1 MTGAAPGAVGIG
13 VLGSGFMG
21 RTWAEVADRHLPGA
35 RLVGVA
41 GGRRAPGLA
50 ADHGCALYDDLAGML
65 SDPGVAVVVLATPPA
80 GHGEQAAAAAAAG
93 KHLLI
98 EKPMAN
104 SVSECRRIAAACA
117 RAQVACA
124 VVSQHRFRGAPRAA
138 RAVVDAGGIGR
149 VTMVRAIGPEVGFWD
164 TEKTMD
170 QWKLDPLQQ
179 SAFAS
184 WGAHACDLVR
194 WFVGDEPDLAFAVF
208 GSYTDAPPPGRSA
221 MATYRFRDGAM
232 AQLWMSYDIPPPG
245 LGSGLQLQL
254 VGTLGMIELDSY
266 GTVRVADAD
275 GWRTEFQQPPFDAG
289 NPSDPVRLTAY
300 RDQLADLL
308 DAAASGR
315 APLVDADQGAATTGM
330 LEAAERSARD
340 GVAVSLPQPG

>member
-1 MTGAAPGAVGIG
+1 MTGAVGIG

-50 ADHGCALYDDLAGML
+50 AEHGCALYDDLAGL
-65 SDPGVAVVVLATPPA
+65 LDDPAVGVVVLATPPA
-80 GHGEQAAAAAAAG
+80 GHAEQAEAAAAAG

-104 SVSECRRIAAACA
+104 SVRDCRRIAEACA
-117 RAQVACA
+117 AAGVACA
-124 VVSQHRFRGAPRAA
+124 VVSQHRFRAAPRAA
-138 RAVVDAGGIGR
+138 RALVDAGGIGT

-194 WFVGDEPDLAFAVF
+194 WFVGDEADLAFAVF
-208 GSYTDAPPPGRSA
+208 GAYTDAPPPGRSA
-221 MATYRFRDGAM
+221 MATYRFRGGAM

-254 VGTLGMIELDSY
+254 VGTRGMVELDSY
-266 GTVRVADAD
+266 GTVRVGDAG
-275 GWRTEFQQPPFDAG
+275 GWRVEFQQPPFDAAD
-289 NPSDPVRLTAY
+289 PADPVRLTAY

-308 DAAASGR
+308 AAAAAGR
-315 APLVDADQGAATTGM
+315 APLVDAAEGTATTAM

-340 GVAVSLPQPG
+340 GIAIPLPPVA